1 MPSGNPG
8 TPRTVGCDE
17 LRKNH
22 IKTRLTDDEVEILDT
37 YAARLSLSRS
47 AAIRSILLS
56 SLEIVPRDAKSN
68 YELITGKCA

>member
-17 LRKNH
+17 IRKNH
-22 IKTRLTDDEVEILDT
+22 IKTRLTDGEVEILDT

-56 SLEIVPRDAKSN
+56 SLDIALAGSQSD
-68 YELITGKCA
+68 YGLITAKCA